1 MAQRTSSL
9 KRCFFFGL
17 RECYELKQNQW
28 SDVVRR
34 SSKKQTKSL
43 KEMNDLFTKQ
53 MDRREEHEFIEWKE
67 FISMLVLVFTGE
79 TQEVDHIL
87 CNLDLT

>member
-1 MAQRTSSL
+1 M
-9 KRCFFFGL
+9 
-17 RECYELKQNQW
+17 
-28 SDVVRR
+28 VRS

-53 MDRREEHEFIEWKE
+53 MDRRAVHEFIEWKE
-67 FISMLVLVFTGE
+67 FISMPVSVFIGE
-79 TQEVDHIL
+79 TQERDHIL